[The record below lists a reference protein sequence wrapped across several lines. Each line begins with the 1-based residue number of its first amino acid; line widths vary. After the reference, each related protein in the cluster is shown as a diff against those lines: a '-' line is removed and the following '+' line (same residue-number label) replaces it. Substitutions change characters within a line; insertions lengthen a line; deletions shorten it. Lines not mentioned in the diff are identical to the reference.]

1 MTPALT
7 IYELAVMANA
17 WFSELPI
24 NIQSA
29 ILQRAKL
36 KFLDAGTRLFS
47 RGETA
52 DGLYLVKSGVIQ
64 ISNVTPDGRHTIL
77 DFYGPNCWFGEVSLL
92 DGLPRVHDALVYE
105 DASLIHF
112 SAAEFEGLIAKYPEF
127 SRGLLRLTSL
137 RLRLRLL
144 LTALETYSVESLE
157 QRLANRLLLLAAAHG
172 VSSAGM
178 LTINLHLPHEIL
190 AQLVGA
196 TRQRI
201 NQILKDW
208 EANRLVSH
216 HYGKIILLD
225 EARLKAMTV

>member
-7 IYELAVMANA
+7 IYQLAVMANA

-29 ILQRAKL
+29 ILKCAKP

-52 DGLYLVKSGVIQ
+52 NGLYLVKSGVIQ
-64 ISNVTPDGRHTIL
+64 ISNVTPDGRQTIL

-92 DGLPRVHDALVYE
+92 DGLPRVHDASVYE

-112 SAAEFEGLIAKYPEF
+112 SAAEFEGMIAQYPEF
-127 SRGLLRLTSL
+127 SRALLRLTS
-137 RLRLRLL
+137 LRLRLL

-157 QRLANRLLLLAAAHG
+157 RRLANRLLLLAAAHG
-172 VSSAGM
+172 ASSAPGI
-178 LTINLHLPHEIL
+178 LAINLHLPQEIL

-201 NQILKDW
+201 SQILKDW
-208 EANRLVSH
+208 EGNGLISH
-216 HYGKIILLD
+216 HYGKVILLD
-225 EARLKAMTV
+225 EARLKAITV